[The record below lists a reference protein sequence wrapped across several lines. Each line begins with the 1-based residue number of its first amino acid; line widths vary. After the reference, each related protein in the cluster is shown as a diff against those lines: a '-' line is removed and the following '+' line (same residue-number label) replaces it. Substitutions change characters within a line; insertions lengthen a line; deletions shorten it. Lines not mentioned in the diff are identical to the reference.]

1 MICKIMNIY
10 NGDNGTKI
18 LSLPKNEEQL
28 NSALVDLGVDRRNGF
43 VHEVIFVKT
52 RSKEI
57 DKAILS
63 LKLRV
68 EEVNLFAMYYEETT
82 PEWDV
87 KFERMLKVFKPDNAK
102 DFLNLMYE
110 SEAYSFYKAKTLE
123 EIGEKLIS
131 QYPAMGRWTAKD
143 VGEMFHEQNKGS
155 FVLNSLYMVKDES
168 LLDEN
173 TFHYNG
179 VSVGDFYLASEDK
192 DYVCSVAMFN
202 KEKYEAYMLEG
213 AEKPPYIS
221 LMLPTT
227 INELCR
233 AMDRLG
239 GNEIT
244 YFVSPLTEHFP
255 TNLAAKFSIGYINEF
270 AELWS
275 ELEKDND
282 IIEKLSA
289 VLAYEGREE
298 TIEDLLDCYSR
309 LDEYKIYPGV
319 CDYGILLN
327 LDRKDN
333 EKMTIKEKNKKI
345 NQYMCEYNGCLS
357 GDYGLVLKTN
367 GKKGIEEFLKVECI

>member
-1 MICKIMNIY
+1 MICKITNIY
-10 NGDNGTKI
+10 NGDKGTKI

-68 EEVNLFAMYYEETT
+68 EEVNLFAMYYEDTT

-87 KFERMLKVFKPDNAK
+87 KFDRMLKVFQPDNAK

-110 SEAYSFYKAKTLE
+110 SEAYSFYKAKTVE

-173 TFHYNG
+173 IFHYNG
-179 VSVGDFYLASEDK
+179 VSVGDFYLASMIENDTDK
-192 DYVCSVAMFN
+192 KSEGFN
-202 KEKYEAYMLEG
+202 KTIVDSKERKRII
-213 AEKPPYIS
+213 KKKQS
-221 LMLPTT
+221 L
-227 INELCR
+227 
-233 AMDRLG
+233 
-239 GNEIT
+239 
-244 YFVSPLTEHFP
+244 
-255 TNLAAKFSIGYINEF
+255 
-270 AELWS
+270 
-275 ELEKDND
+275 
-282 IIEKLSA
+282 
-289 VLAYEGREE
+289 
-298 TIEDLLDCYSR
+298 
-309 LDEYKIYPGV
+309 
-319 CDYGILLN
+319 GI
-327 LDRKDN
+327 
-333 EKMTIKEKNKKI
+333 KM
-345 NQYMCEYNGCLS
+345 G
-357 GDYGLVLKTN
+357 
-367 GKKGIEEFLKVECI
+367 

>member
-10 NGDNGTKI
+10 NGDKGTKI

-43 VHEVIFVKT
+43 VQEVIFVKT

-110 SEAYSFYKAKTLE
+110 SEAYSFYKAKTVE

-143 VGEMFHEQNKGS
+143 VGEMFHEQNKGR

-202 KEKYEAYMLEG
+202 KEKYE
-213 AEKPPYIS
+213 
-221 LMLPTT
+221 
-227 INELCR
+227 
-233 AMDRLG
+233 
-239 GNEIT
+239 
-244 YFVSPLTEHFP
+244 
-255 TNLAAKFSIGYINEF
+255 
-270 AELWS
+270 
-275 ELEKDND
+275 
-282 IIEKLSA
+282 
-289 VLAYEGREE
+289 
-298 TIEDLLDCYSR
+298 
-309 LDEYKIYPGV
+309 
-319 CDYGILLN
+319 
-327 LDRKDN
+327 
-333 EKMTIKEKNKKI
+333 
-345 NQYMCEYNGCLS
+345 
-357 GDYGLVLKTN
+357 
-367 GKKGIEEFLKVECI
+367 